1 MDKVSWRSAQ
11 RTQSKASIVIEGLSG
26 TGKSGTALLIASA
39 LADWDKIYAADSEN
53 KSLDLFE
60 GLTLSDGKRVAPFKK
75 IDLTGDYLPS
85 TYLELRDSAIQDG
98 AEVFIADSLS
108 HAWIGQ
114 GGVLD
119 VVGRLE
125 AENSKL
131 NKFNAWGQPVVM
143 DEKNKLP
150 ALFRDPRVHCISTVR
165 LKEKFEMI
173 QGEGVHSVGEQQ
185 VMQSDMK
192 YEPDLLLR
200 MVRPGT
206 PDGEPPVVKVG
217 KTRYAFLRLGQ
228 EYALTDEIL
237 KQLGEYLNEGA
248 DPAVLKERQR
258 QDYITTITD
267 LLKSDST
274 KQMSYKMFRK
284 GRKIPDDVKL
294 PDMELDMLQ
303 IIYKYISE

>member
-1 MDKVSWRSAQ
+1 MDKVSWRNAQ
-11 RTQSKASIVIEGLSG
+11 RMQSKASIVIEGLSG
-26 TGKSGTALLIASA
+26 MGKSGTALLIASA
-39 LADWDKIYAADSEN
+39 LANWDKIYAVDSEN

-60 GLTLSDGKRVAPFKK
+60 GLTLSNGKLVEPFKK

-85 TYLELRDSAIQDG
+85 TYLELRNLAIEDG
-98 AEVFIADSLS
+98 AEVVIADSIS
-108 HAWIGQ
+108 HAWVGQ

-119 VVGRLE
+119 VVNKLE
-125 AENSKL
+125 AENTKI
-131 NKFNAWGQPVVM
+131 NKFNAWGQPVVT

-185 VMQSDMK
+185 IMQADMK

-200 MVRPGT
+200 MVKPGT
-206 PDGEPPVVKVG
+206 PDGEPPVVRVG

-228 EYALTDEIL
+228 EYALTDELL

-248 DPAVLKERQR
+248 DPAALKERQR

-267 LLKSDST
+267 LLKADT
-274 KQMSYKMFRK
+274 AKQVSYKMFRK
-284 GRKIPDDVKL
+284 GRKIPEDMKL
-294 PDMELDMLQ
+294 QDMELDMLQ
-303 IIYKYISE
+303 TIYKFISE